1 VRGAEFTHEIHPP
14 SHSQRKNVDAF
25 CQSQSAWEL
34 DCAVHSIFALKLYA
48 LYIQSGLLE
57 SDDRW
62 EPVASLFWAPKW
74 RLLAVECVGNIFLSK
89 P

>member
-1 VRGAEFTHEIHPP
+1 MRGAEFTHEVHPP

-34 DCAVHSIFALKLYA
+34 DCAVHSILPKAHFGGCCTIAA
-48 LYIQSGLLE
+48 QSGLLE

-62 EPVASLFWAPKW
+62 ACRQLVLGTEVAIAGSGV
-74 RLLAVECVGNIFLSK
+74 RR
-89 P
+89 